1 MSLRYIPY
9 GYKFDDGR
17 PVPHSDESQIVQ
29 EIFTRYCAGD
39 SLKAIAEGLTQRRIE
54 YIPGKTDWNKARI
67 KRILENSYY
76 AGEDGYPAIIAK
88 EQFVAANLMKDSAN
102 KSKATVDPEIKLFK
116 EYMVCAGCGSPV
128 KRRVDSRF
136 AEPVSWKCE
145 KCGWSV
151 KLGDDAL
158 KAQII
163 RLMNRLITD
172 PQLVQLDEPPQ
183 EVYSLEGKRL
193 LNEFHRA
200 IDSHAS
206 EEELLE
212 MVLQIM
218 AEKYTALSDAPAIT
232 ARLAADF
239 TKAQPQSTFQKEIFL
254 RTVRHI
260 RLSADGKIAL
270 ELQNGKI
277 VEERSA
283 SM

>member
-9 GYKFDDGR
+9 GYKFENGR
-17 PVPHSDESQIVQ
+17 PVPHPDESRTVQ
-29 EIFTRYCAGD
+29 EIFTRYCAGE
-39 SLKAIAEGLTQRRIE
+39 SLKALADDLTQRQVE

-67 KRILENSYY
+67 KRILENSRY
-76 AGEDGYPAIIAK
+76 AGEGEYPAIIEK

-102 KSKATVDPEIKLFK
+102 KCKATVGPEIKLFK
-116 EYMVCAGCGSPV
+116 EFMVCADCGLPL

-136 AEPVSWKCE
+136 AESVSWKCE
-145 KCGWSV
+145 KCGWAV

-158 KAQII
+158 KARVIH
-163 RLMNRLITD
+163 LMNRLVTE
-172 PQLVQLDEPPQ
+172 PQLAQVDEPPQ

-200 IDSHAS
+200 MDNHAS

-212 MVLQIM
+212 MVLQIV
-218 AEKYTALSDAPAIT
+218 AEKYTALADAPAIT
-232 ARLAADF
+232 ARLVADF
-239 TKAQPQSTFQKEIFL
+239 GKAQRKSTFQKEIFL

-260 RLSADGKIAL
+260 RLNVDGKIAL

-277 VEERSA
+277 IEEGSA
-283 SM
+283 ST

>member
-9 GYKFDDGR
+9 GYKFEDGR
-17 PVPHSDESQIVQ
+17 PVPHPDESQIVQ
-29 EIFTRYCAGD
+29 EIFIRYCAGD
-39 SLKAIAEGLTQRRIE
+39 SLKAIAEGLTQRQVE
-54 YIPGKTDWNKARI
+54 YISGKTDWNKARI
-67 KRILENSYY
+67 KRILENSRY
-76 AGEDGYPAIIAK
+76 AGEDGYPTIIAK

-102 KSKATVDPEIKLFK
+102 KSKTTVDPEIKLFK

-145 KCGWSV
+145 KCGWSL
-151 KLGDDAL
+151 KLGDQAL
-158 KAQII
+158 KAKVI
-163 RLMNRLITD
+163 RLMNSLIDNPRLVEIE
-172 PQLVQLDEPPQ
+172 QVPQ

-200 IDSHAS
+200 IDNRAS

-218 AEKYTALSDAPAIT
+218 AEKYTTLADAPAIT

-239 TKAQPQSTFQKEIFL
+239 TKARPQSTFQKEIFL
-254 RTVRHI
+254 RTVRYI

-270 ELQNGKI
+270 ELQNGII
-277 VEERSA
+277 VEEGSKGA
-283 SM
+283 

>member
-9 GYKFDDGR
+9 GYKFEDGR
-17 PVPHSDESQIVQ
+17 PIPHPDESQVVR
-29 EIFTRYCAGD
+29 EIFTRYCAGE
-39 SLKAIAEGLTQRRIE
+39 SLKAIAEGLTQRQVE
-54 YIPGKTDWNKARI
+54 YIPGKMDWNKARI
-67 KRILENSYY
+67 KRILENSRY
-76 AGEDGYPAIIAK
+76 AGEDDYPVIIEK
-88 EQFVAANLMKDSAN
+88 EQFVVANLIKDSAN

-116 EYMVCAGCGSPV
+116 EYMVCAGCGSSL

-151 KLGDDAL
+151 KLGDDTL
-158 KAQII
+158 KSRVIC
-163 RLMNRLITD
+163 LMNSLID
-172 PQLVQLDEPPQ
+172 NPQLVEIEQPPQ

-200 IDSHAS
+200 TDNRAS

-218 AEKYTALSDAPAIT
+218 AEKYTALADTPAIT

-239 TKAQPQSTFQKEIFL
+239 TKVQPQSTFQKEIFL

-277 VEERSA
+277 VEEGSGRA
-283 SM
+283 

>member
-9 GYKFDDGR
+9 GYKFEDGR
-17 PVPHSDESQIVQ
+17 PVPHTDERVIVQ
-29 EIFTRYCAGD
+29 EIFTRYCAGE
-39 SLKAIAEGLTQRRIE
+39 SLKAIAEGLTQRQIA

-67 KRILENSYY
+67 KRMLENSQY
-76 AGEDGYPAIIAK
+76 AGEGEYPAIVEK
-88 EQFVAANLMKDSAN
+88 EQFVAANLMKDNAN

-116 EYMVCAGCGSPV
+116 EFMVCAECGLPL

-136 AEPVSWKCE
+136 AESVSWKCE
-145 KCGWSV
+145 KCGWAV
-151 KLGDDAL
+151 KLGDETL
-158 KAQII
+158 KTHVIN
-163 RLMNRLITD
+163 LMNRLID
-172 PQLVQLDEPPQ
+172 VPPLAQVDVPPQ

-200 IDSHAS
+200 MDNHAS

-218 AEKYTALSDAPAIT
+218 AEKYTALADAPAIT
-232 ARLAADF
+232 ARLVADF
-239 TKAQPQSTFQKEIFL
+239 SKAQCKSTFQKEIFL

-270 ELQNGKI
+270 ELQNGKS
-277 VEERSA
+277 VEEGSERA
-283 SM
+283 

>member
-9 GYKFDDGR
+9 GYKFEDGR

-29 EIFTRYCAGD
+29 EIFTLYCAGE
-39 SLKAIAEGLTQRRIE
+39 SLKAIAEGLTQRQIE

-67 KRILENSYY
+67 KRLLENSRY
-76 AGEDGYPAIIAK
+76 AGENDYPAIIEK
-88 EQFVAANLMKDSAN
+88 EQFVAANLTKDNAN
-102 KSKATVDPEIKLFK
+102 KSKTTIDPEIKLFK
-116 EYMVCAGCGSPV
+116 EFMVCAGCGSFL

-151 KLGDDAL
+151 KLGDDTL
-158 KAQII
+158 KARVIHLI
-163 RLMNRLITD
+163 NELINNR
-172 PQLVQLDEPPQ
+172 QLVEMKQSPQ

-200 IDSHAS
+200 IDNRAS

-218 AEKYTALSDAPAIT
+218 AEKYTALADAPAIT

-239 TKAQPQSTFQKEIFL
+239 TKAQPQCTFQEEIFL

-277 VEERSA
+277 VEEGSA
-283 SM
+283 EV

>member
-9 GYKFDDGR
+9 GYKFEDGR
-17 PVPHSDESQIVQ
+17 PVPHPDESQIVQ
-29 EIFTRYCAGD
+29 EIFARYCAGA
-39 SLKAIAEGLTQRRIE
+39 SLKAIADGLTQRQIE

-67 KRILENSYY
+67 KRILENSRY
-76 AGEDGYPAIIAK
+76 AGEDEYPAIIGK
-88 EQFVAANLMKDSAN
+88 ERFVAANLKKDVAN
-102 KSKATVDPEIKLFK
+102 KSKATVAPEIKLFK
-116 EYMVCAGCGSPV
+116 EFMACAGCGSPL

-136 AEPVSWKCE
+136 EESVSWKCE

-151 KLGDDAL
+151 KLGDEAL
-158 KAQII
+158 KARVIC
-163 RLMNRLITD
+163 LINKLINH
-172 PQLVQLDEPPQ
+172 PQLVETDQPPQ

-200 IDSHAS
+200 IDNHAS

-212 MVLQIM
+212 MALQIM
-218 AEKYTALSDAPAIT
+218 AEKYTALADAPAVT

-239 TKAQPQSTFQKEIFL
+239 TKAQLQCTFQKELFL

-260 RLSADGKIAL
+260 RLGADGKIAL

-277 VEERSA
+277 IAEGSVSA
-283 SM
+283 